1 MTLYQI
7 LREESL
13 HYKHSCLIKAVVTLV
28 RYDNPITTF
37 SLKDERKQ

>member
-13 HYKHSCLIKAVVTLV
+13 HYKHSCLIKAAVTLV
-28 RYDNPITTF
+28 YDNAVTTF